1 MPVNILEKVEGNQL
15 YKLQW
20 HMQASLWSEFVQHT
34 PASSYVGQI
43 EKCICGAGG
52 DLSQVITPQF

>member
-20 HMQASLWSEFVQHT
+20 HMQASLWSEFVQL
-34 PASSYVGQI
+34 PQPVLMLVRLKRVYVG
-43 EKCICGAGG
+43 EREIC
-52 DLSQVITPQF
+52 LK

>member
-20 HMQASLWSEFVQHT
+20 HMQASLWSKFVQHT
-34 PASSYVGQI
+34 PDSFEVG
-43 EKCICGAGG
+43 
-52 DLSQVITPQF
+52 